1 MPPTLSVDEVTALL
15 LDVRDF
21 DNSLREKE
29 LHKLLYFIKR
39 GLQEEGI
46 EADIPYFW
54 YRYGTMAKLSD
65 SAVSINQTDGGSAVH
80 CPVSPASIDCPESV
94 VDKAKMVISQEFS
107 RYVQQ
112 GGLEAITDRQYEE
125 APYEVQRHYRQL
137 DKQLRTATDEHPD
150 FMDDGYGPDA
160 VRRSLS
166 RVVRN
171 FPTDEFPELKDDLYL
186 WYGVMSTELD
196 EERYKPETLLSI
208 ANTFWTIFSIE
219 LAQREHTDMTS
230 EEVRGEISDDV
241 DAYKARL
248 RETLRNREREQT
260 EFGPTLEE
268 DDVVRDLS
276 DAVSES
282 LLGFPVS

>member
-1 MPPTLSVDEVTALL
+1 MPPTLTVDEVTSLL
-15 LDVRDF
+15 LDIRDF
-21 DNSLREKE
+21 DNPLREKE
-29 LHKLLYFIKR
+29 LHKLLYFIKH

-46 EADIPYFW
+46 DADIPYFW

-65 SAVSINQTDGGSAVH
+65 AETSIAQTDDGTAVQ
-80 CPVSPASIDCPESV
+80 CPVTPASLTLDEST
-94 VDKAKMVISQEFS
+94 VDKAKMVVSQEFS
-107 RYVQQ
+107 RYLQE
-112 GGLEAITDRQYEE
+112 GGVEGITDRQYED
-125 APYEVQRHYRQL
+125 APYEVQRHYREM

-150 FMDDGYGPDA
+150 FMEEGYGPDS

-166 RVVRN
+166 RVVKS
-171 FPTDEFPELKDDLYL
+171 FPTDEFPELEDDLYL

-208 ANTFWTIFSIE
+208 SDTFWTIFSIE
-219 LAQREHTDMTS
+219 LAQREHSDMTV
-230 EEVRGEISDDV
+230 EEVRDEISDDV
-241 DAYKARL
+241 DEYKARL

-268 DDVVRDLS
+268 DEVVRELS

>member
-15 LDVRDF
+15 LDIRDF
-21 DNSLREKE
+21 DNPLREKE

-46 EADIPYFW
+46 DTDIPYFW

-65 SAVSINQTDGGSAVH
+65 AGTSVAQTKDGTAVQ
-80 CPVSPASIDCPESV
+80 CPVTPASLNHEEST
-94 VDKAKMVISQEFS
+94 VDKAKMVISREFS
-107 RYVQQ
+107 RYVQE
-112 GGLEAITDRQYEE
+112 GGLEGITDRQYDE
-125 APYEVQRHYRQL
+125 APYEVQRHYRKI
-137 DKQLRTATDEHPD
+137 DKQLRTATDGHPD
-150 FMDDGYGPDA
+150 FMEEGYGPDA

-166 RVVRN
+166 KVVKS
-171 FPTDEFPELKDDLYL
+171 FPTDEFPELEDDLYL

-208 ANTFWTIFSIE
+208 SDTFWTIFSIE
-219 LAQREHTDMTS
+219 LAQHEHSDMTV
-230 EEVRGEISDDV
+230 EEVRDEISDDV
-241 DAYKARL
+241 DEYKARL

-268 DDVVRDLS
+268 DEVVRELS

>member
-15 LDVRDF
+15 LDIRDF
-21 DNSLREKE
+21 DNPLREKE
-29 LHKLLYFIKR
+29 LHKLLYFIKH
-39 GLQEEGI
+39 GLEEEGI
-46 EADIPYFW
+46 KADIPYFW

-65 SAVSINQTDGGSAVH
+65 AETSIAQTDDGTAVQ
-80 CPVSPASIDCPESV
+80 CPVTPASLNHSEPT

-107 RYVQQ
+107 WYIQQ
-112 GGLEAITDRQYEE
+112 GGLEGITDRQYED
-125 APYEVQRHYRQL
+125 APYEVQRHYREM

-150 FMDDGYGPDA
+150 FMEDGYGPGS

-166 RVVRN
+166 RVVKS
-171 FPTDEFPELKDDLYL
+171 FPTDEFPELEDDLYL
-186 WYGVMSTELD
+186 WYGVMSTALD

-208 ANTFWTIFSIE
+208 SDTFWTIFSIE
-219 LAQREHTDMTS
+219 LAQREHSDMTV
-230 EEVRGEISDDV
+230 EEVRQEISDDV
-241 DAYKARL
+241 DEYKARL

-268 DDVVRDLS
+268 NEVVRELS

>member
-1 MPPTLSVDEVTALL
+1 MPPTLTVDEVTALL
-15 LDVRDF
+15 LDIRDF
-21 DNSLREKE
+21 DNPLREKE
-29 LHKLLYFIKR
+29 LHKLLYFIKH

-46 EADIPYFW
+46 DANIPYFW

-65 SAVSINQTDGGSAVH
+65 AETSIAQTKDGTAVQ
-80 CPVSPASIDCPESV
+80 CPVTPASLNLDEST
-94 VDKAKMVISQEFS
+94 VDKAKMVVSQEYS
-107 RYVQQ
+107 RYLQE
-112 GGLEAITDRQYEE
+112 GGVEGITDRQYED
-125 APYEVQRHYRQL
+125 APYEVQRHYREM

-150 FMDDGYGPDA
+150 FMEEGYDPDSI
-160 VRRSLS
+160 RRSLS
-166 RVVRN
+166 RVVKS
-171 FPTDEFPELKDDLYL
+171 FPTDEFPKLEDDLYL

-208 ANTFWTIFSIE
+208 SDTFWTIFSIE
-219 LAQREHTDMTS
+219 LAQSEHSDMTV
-230 EEVRGEISDDV
+230 EEVRDEISDDI
-241 DAYKARL
+241 DEYKARL

-268 DDVVRDLS
+268 GEVVRELS

>member
-1 MPPTLSVDEVTALL
+1 MPPALSVDEVTALL
-15 LDVRDF
+15 LDIRDF
-21 DNSLREKE
+21 DNPLREKE

-46 EADIPYFW
+46 DADIPYYW

-65 SAVSINQTDGGSAVH
+65 SAVSIAQTDGGTAVQ
-80 CPVSPASIDCPESV
+80 CPVTPTSLDHSESV

-112 GGLEAITDRQYEE
+112 GGLEGITDRQYED
-125 APYEVQRHYRQL
+125 APYKVQRHYREM

-150 FMDDGYGPDA
+150 FMEEGYDSDA

-166 RVVRN
+166 RVVRS
-171 FPTDEFPELKDDLYL
+171 FPTDEFPEFEDDLYL

-208 ANTFWTIFSIE
+208 SDRFWTIFSIE
-219 LAQREHTDMTS
+219 LAQRKHSDMT
-230 EEVRGEISDDV
+230 VREIRSEISDDV
-241 DAYKARL
+241 DEYKARL
-248 RETLRNREREQT
+248 RESLRNREREQT

-268 DDVVRDLS
+268 DDIVRDLS

-282 LLGFPVS
+282 LLGFPAY